1 MKTNIKYSIYD
12 LLFAILL
19 FSMCLIVLTVL
30 IHEKAWFLAVFWSVF
45 LCMDIYL
52 LFYAIGNVQWF
63 AIRNGEITVYSPF
76 GIVKRV
82 QFDQIKSAFYDNA
95 EIFRLKA
102 LSFRRPHIVLC
113 LTKSV
118 IKSNI
123 ADAYNRKK
131 RKYIIVPY
139 TEEMEALL
147 QTEYMKYCNQ
157 PLQIKG
163 KR

>member
-1 MKTNIKYSIYD
+1 MKTNLKYSIYE
-12 LLFAILL
+12 LL
-19 FSMCLIVLTVL
+19 FSIVFNSVCWIGLVVS
-30 IHEKAWFLAVFWSVF
+30 ISEKSWILSLFEGVF
-45 LCMDIYL
+45 LLLSIFL
-52 LFYAIGNVQWF
+52 LFDAIRNVQWF
-63 AIRNGEITVYSPF
+63 EIQNGSITVSSLF
-76 GIVKRV
+76 GIVKCV

-113 LTKSV
+113 LTKSI